1 MKKYICS
8 NCGFRSRLQTENVLT
23 ETGVKRH
30 RCKNCGCRTISLV
43 DETSQGRPCGGAI
56 YRVIEKWNRRAGEQ
70 NE

>member
-30 RCKNCGCRTISLV
+30 RCKNCGCIV
-43 DETSQGRPCGGAI
+43 FTSKKVLESMMRLDM
-56 YRVIEKWNRRAGEQ
+56 VKNHMDFKE
-70 NE
+70 